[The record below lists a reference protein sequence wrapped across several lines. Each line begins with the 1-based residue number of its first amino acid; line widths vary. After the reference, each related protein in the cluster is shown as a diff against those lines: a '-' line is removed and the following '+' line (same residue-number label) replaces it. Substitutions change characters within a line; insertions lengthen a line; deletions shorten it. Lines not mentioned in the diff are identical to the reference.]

1 MAIKTNSYYS
11 EYTIKLSQFDGPL
24 DLLLSLIKDKKISI
38 WEVNLV
44 EVANQY
50 LQIIRN
56 ISSEEIDIAGDYLVM
71 AATLVKIK
79 SSLVGKEEMQ
89 PEEVE
94 ESLKEKAKLIQQ
106 LVEYQQF
113 KEIKEALKTFES
125 DREDMF
131 IKAPS
136 NVEDFIV
143 DTLDERLDGYSN
155 PIKLISVLRKM
166 FERVYAQHLRTTK
179 LETFNLSP
187 GDQFPFIKGLLKK
200 HEQLTFE
207 MVFSQPSM
215 NHFVV
220 TLLAVLVLA
229 KQQIL
234 KIEQTEEFG
243 EIIITRGELYD
254 EK

>member
-1 MAIKTNSYYS
+1 MALKTNPYYS
-11 EYTIKLSQFDGPL
+11 EYTFQLQDFDGPL

-38 WEVNLV
+38 FDINLV
-44 EVANQY
+44 ELADQY
-50 LQIIRN
+50 LKIIN
-56 ISSEEIDIAGDYLVM
+56 QLKDSEIDIAGDYLVM
-71 AATLVKIK
+71 AATLLKIK
-79 SSLVGKEEMQ
+79 ASMVLQ
-89 PEEVE
+89 DPEADEPAEVVE
-94 ESLKEKAKLIQQ
+94 EKKKLIQQ

-113 KEIKEALKTFES
+113 KEIKEALRTFES

-136 NVEDFIV
+136 NVDDFIV
-143 DTLDERLDGYSN
+143 DSDDSRLDGHSN
-155 PIKLISVLRKM
+155 PVKLISVLRKM

-187 GDQFPFIKGLLKK
+187 SDQFPFIKKLLKE
-200 HEQLTFE
+200 HEILTFE
-207 MVFSQPSM
+207 MVFTQPSL

-229 KQQIL
+229 KQQVL
-234 KIEQTEEFG
+234 VIEQKEEFG
-243 EIIITRGELYD
+243 EITIKRGELYN